1 MWGGGKVKKTI
12 IEGIIALGVLVGMVV
27 GGLAYFATAEDLHL
41 VEMRLDQKLVA
52 DAIMQVSQRI
62 WQLEDRHRA
71 EGPCANWE
79 DERDKQEYRQLKLQL
94 EQLKARQAQLIKQQG
109 G

>member
-1 MWGGGKVKKTI
+1 MRKSI
-12 IEGIIALGVLVGMVV
+12 IEGIIALGVLVSMVV
-27 GGLAYFATAEDLHL
+27 GGLAYFAKADDLRL
-41 VEMRLDQKLVA
+41 VEMRLEQKVVS

-71 EGPCANWE
+71 EGACVNWT
-79 DERDKQEYRQLKLQL
+79 DQRDKQEYRQLQLQL
-94 EQLKARQAQLIKQQG
+94 EQLKARQQQLIKQRG